1 MAAYLFQELAQM
13 TSDEFGMNF
22 KSMKDLYIKEQGDPV
37 TRLRELAQ
45 EQVRVSPQKMLID
58 SERTKRLLPGRMY
71 MMQYKPKDI
80 NKLIYYDRFP
90 VFMCLNVHKEW
101 FTGLNFHYLP
111 PELRAELLNELYP
124 FVMAPEVKA
133 DDMARSLRVKLSPR
147 VDYEFMKKRRSM
159 MSFKPMWK
167 RYRRD
172 SVLGQ
177 FAYMPPIAWDIITML
192 PVQQF
197 RKSSINRVWID
208 SQIKRRKKN

>member
-1 MAAYLFQELAQM
+1 
-13 TSDEFGMNF
+13 
-22 KSMKDLYIKEQGDPV
+22 
-37 TRLRELAQ
+37 
-45 EQVRVSPQKMLID
+45 
-58 SERTKRLLPGRMY
+58 
-71 MMQYKPKDI
+71 MMHYKPKDI
-80 NKLIYYDRFP
+80 NKLPYYDRFP
-90 VFMCLNVHKEW
+90 VFLCMNVHKEW

-111 PELRAELLNELYP
+111 PENRVELMDQLFP
-124 FVMAPEVKA
+124 FVMASEVKA
-133 DDMARSLRVKLSPR
+133 DDMARSLRTKLSPR

-197 RKSSINRVWID
+197 RKSSINRVWRE
-208 SQIKRRKKN
+208 SQIRRRKKD